1 MNLFTVRI
9 YEMFKKTLA
18 AVAVAAVS
26 VMSSLNSAAA
36 EEEKIL
42 NTTEKEGNL
51 FLVIARSKHFLQ
63 RSKNF
68 STVKE

>member
-42 NTTEKEGNL
+42 NIYNWSDYIDPEIITMFEK
-51 FLVIARSKHFLQ
+51 
-63 RSKNF
+63 
-68 STVKE
+68 

>member
-1 MNLFTVRI
+1 
-9 YEMFKKTLA
+9 MFKKTLA

-42 NTTEKEGNL
+42 NRSPAFHGVGHVGTECFGQSP
-51 FLVIARSKHFLQ
+51 RG
-63 RSKNF
+63 
-68 STVKE
+68 